1 VCAHDRLPGV
11 EVAAPRPLDELGFVL
26 ALAALAVPAAATAK
40 GPSEGSIS
48 GPGFAKTVKVLYD
61 GGGGSPGDNLSQ
73 ASGFFPAAFG
83 QSPDPMLRHKPSG
96 SLGPRYTI
104 VWTVPGNDGRRIWQ
118 ELYPYAHGGS
128 VSYTKPGQRIFGMAT
143 HGGWY
148 RDTGLKRTLVALG
161 LPKQAP
167 SSSDGVSWV
176 LVTAVAVAVA
186 AITLATFAVWRQ
198 RGQRSPSTSS
208 TELPAGSRT

>member
-1 VCAHDRLPGV
+1 MFRLSIALV
-11 EVAAPRPLDELGFVL
+11 
-26 ALAALAVPAAATAK
+26 LAALALPAAAAAK
-40 GPSEGSIS
+40 GPSEGTIS

-83 QSPDPMLRHKPSG
+83 QSPDPMLPGKPSG
-96 SLGPRYTI
+96 RLGPRYTV
-104 VWTVPGNDGRRIWQ
+104 VWTVPGNGAAPIRQ
-118 ELYPYAHGGS
+118 ELYPYARGGS

-143 HGGWY
+143 HRGWY
-148 RDTGLKRTLVALG
+148 RDTALKRTMVALG
-161 LPKQAP
+161 LPAKAP
-167 SSSDGVSWV
+167 SSSTGPSTW
-176 LVTAVAVAVA
+176 LIAGLAGALALAAVAL
-186 AITLATFAVWRQ
+186 LARRRQ